1 MSSSSGFCIWR
12 PSLDVDSPAVADST
26 LSPRVLLVDDHEI
39 YRAGL
44 RGLLEEAGI
53 DIVGEAANGEAAV
66 SLVEE
71 KHPNVVIMDL
81 NMPGIGGIE
90 ATREITTL
98 SPLTRVIML
107 TVSSAAPDITD
118 AVLAGACGYLLKSAT
133 TQEIVNGI
141 GAASRGDALLSP
153 SVAAKLLDRVREA
166 PVRPEVPDAAQA
178 SLTEREIEVLK
189 LLSSGMDNAEI
200 GRTLFISP
208 STVKNHISSI
218 LLKLQ
223 IENRIQ
229 AAVYAVRSGLA

>member
-1 MSSSSGFCIWR
+1 MA
-12 PSLDVDSPAVADST
+12 DSP
-26 LSPRVLLVDDHEI
+26 SPRVLLVDDHEI

-53 DIVGEAANGEAAV
+53 DIVGEAASGEAALE
-66 SLVEE
+66 LVEE

-81 NMPGIGGIE
+81 NMPGMGGIE
-90 ATREITTL
+90 AARQIATL
-98 SPLTRVIML
+98 APLARVIML

-133 TQEIVNGI
+133 TQEIVAGI
-141 GAASRGDALLSP
+141 GAAARGDSLLSP
-153 SVAAKLLDRVREA
+153 SVAAKLLERVREQPA
-166 PVRPEVPDAAQA
+166 RPSVPDPASA
-178 SLTEREIEVLK
+178 SLTDREIEVLK
-189 LLSSGMDNAEI
+189 LLASGMDNAEI

-229 AAVYAVRSGLA
+229 AAVYAVRTGLV

>member
-1 MSSSSGFCIWR
+1 
-12 PSLDVDSPAVADST
+12 
-26 LSPRVLLVDDHEI
+26 
-39 YRAGL
+39 
-44 RGLLEEAGI
+44 
-53 DIVGEAANGEAAV
+53 
-66 SLVEE
+66 
-71 KHPNVVIMDL
+71 MDL

-90 ATREITTL
+90 ATRQITTL
-98 SPLTRVIML
+98 APLTRVIML

-133 TQEIVNGI
+133 TQEIVAGI
-141 GAASRGDALLSP
+141 AAAARGDALLSP
-153 SVAAKLLDRVREA
+153 SVAARLLDRVRET
-166 PVRPEVPDAAQA
+166 PVRPSVPDPASA
-178 SLTEREIEVLK
+178 SLTERELEVLR
-189 LLSSGMDNAEI
+189 LLASGMDNAEI

>member
-1 MSSSSGFCIWR
+1 MSDSG
-12 PSLDVDSPAVADST
+12 P
-26 LSPRVLLVDDHEI
+26 SPRVLLVDDHEI

-44 RGLLEEAGI
+44 RGLLEEQGI
-53 DIVGEAANGEAAV
+53 DIVGEAANGEDALA
-66 SLVEE
+66 LVEE

-90 ATREITTL
+90 ATRQIATVA
-98 SPLTRVIML
+98 PLTRVIML

-118 AVLAGACGYLLKSAT
+118 AVLAGACGYLVKSAT
-133 TQEIVNGI
+133 TQEIVTGI
-141 GAASRGDALLSP
+141 AAAARGDALLSP
-153 SVAAKLLDRVREA
+153 SVAAKLLERVRET
-166 PVRPEVPDAAQA
+166 PVRPTSPDPASA

-189 LLSSGMDNAEI
+189 LLASGMDNAEI

-229 AAVYAVRSGLA
+229 AAVYAVRSGLV

>member
-1 MSSSSGFCIWR
+1 M
-12 PSLDVDSPAVADST
+12 ADSVF
-26 LSPRVLLVDDHEI
+26 SPRVLLVDDHEI

-53 DIVGEAANGEAAV
+53 DIVAEAANGEAALA
-66 SLVEE
+66 LVEQ

-81 NMPGIGGIE
+81 NMPGMGGIE
-90 ATREITTL
+90 AARQIATVA
-98 SPLTRVIML
+98 PLTRVIML

-141 GAASRGDALLSP
+141 TAAARGDALLSP
-153 SVAAKLLDRVREA
+153 SVAAKLLERVREA
-166 PVRPEVPDAAQA
+166 PARPSVPDPASA
-178 SLTEREIEVLK
+178 SLTERELEVLR

-229 AAVYAVRSGLA
+229 AAVYAVRSGLV

>member
-1 MSSSSGFCIWR
+1 
-12 PSLDVDSPAVADST
+12 VADSA

-53 DIVGEAANGEAAV
+53 DIVGEAATGEAALQ
-66 SLVEE
+66 LVEQ
-71 KHPNVVIMDL
+71 KHPSVVIMDL

-90 ATREITTL
+90 AARQIATL
-98 SPLTRVIML
+98 APLTRVIML

-133 TQEIVNGI
+133 TQEIVSGI
-141 GAASRGDALLSP
+141 AAASRGDALLSP
-153 SVAAKLLDRVREA
+153 SVAAKLLDRVREQPARPPA
-166 PVRPEVPDAAQA
+166 PDPTSA
-178 SLTEREIEVLK
+178 SLTDREMEVLR

-229 AAVYAVRSGLA
+229 AAVYAVRSGLV

>member
-1 MSSSSGFCIWR
+1 MA
-12 PSLDVDSPAVADST
+12 DSPV
-26 LSPRVLLVDDHEI
+26 SPRVLLVDDHEI

-53 DIVGEAANGEAAV
+53 DIVGEAASGEVALE
-66 SLVEE
+66 LVEA

-90 ATREITTL
+90 AARQIAIVA
-98 SPLTRVIML
+98 PLARVIML

-133 TQEIVNGI
+133 TQEIVSGI
-141 GAASRGDALLSP
+141 AAASRGDALLSP
-153 SVAAKLLDRVREA
+153 SVAAKLLERVREQPA
-166 PVRPEVPDAAQA
+166 RPNIPDPTSA
-178 SLTEREIEVLK
+178 SLTDRELEVLR

>member
-1 MSSSSGFCIWR
+1 M
-12 PSLDVDSPAVADST
+12 PDST
-26 LSPRVLLVDDHEI
+26 PSPRVLLVDDHEI

-44 RGLLEEAGI
+44 RGLLVEQGI
-53 DIVGEAANGEAAV
+53 DIVGEAPNGELALE
-66 SLVEE
+66 LVEA
-71 KHPNVVIMDL
+71 KHPSVVIMDL

-90 ATREITTL
+90 ATRRITTL
-98 SPLTRVIML
+98 APLTRVIML

-133 TQEIVNGI
+133 TTEIVAGI
-141 GAASRGDALLSP
+141 AAAARGDALLSP
-153 SVAAKLLDRVREA
+153 SVAAKLLERVREA
-166 PVRPEVPDAAQA
+166 PVRPTVPDPAQA
-178 SLTEREIEVLK
+178 SLTDRETEVLR
-189 LLSSGMDNAEI
+189 LLASGMDNADI

-229 AAVYAVRSGLA
+229 AAVYAVRSGLV

>member
-1 MSSSSGFCIWR
+1 
-12 PSLDVDSPAVADST
+12 VADSP

-53 DIVGEAANGEAAV
+53 DIVGEAANGEAALT
-66 SLVEE
+66 LVEE

-90 ATREITTL
+90 ATRQITTVA
-98 SPLTRVIML
+98 PLARVIML

-133 TQEIVNGI
+133 TQEIVGGI
-141 GAASRGDALLSP
+141 TAASRGDALLSP
-153 SVAAKLLDRVREA
+153 SVAAKLLERVRET
-166 PVRPEVPDAAQA
+166 PVRPSVPDPASA
-178 SLTEREIEVLK
+178 SLTDRELEVLR

-229 AAVYAVRSGLA
+229 AAVYAVRSGLV

>member
-1 MSSSSGFCIWR
+1 M
-12 PSLDVDSPAVADST
+12 PDSVA
-26 LSPRVLLVDDHEI
+26 SPRVLLVDDHEI

-44 RGLLEEAGI
+44 RGLLEEQGI
-53 DIVGEAANGEAAV
+53 DIVGEAVSGETALA
-66 SLVEE
+66 LVEE

-90 ATREITTL
+90 ATRQITTVA
-98 SPLTRVIML
+98 PLTRVIML

-133 TQEIVNGI
+133 TQEIVSGI
-141 GAASRGDALLSP
+141 AAAARGDALLSP
-153 SVAAKLLDRVREA
+153 SVAAKLLERVREA
-166 PVRPEVPDAAQA
+166 PVRPAVPDPAQA
-178 SLTEREIEVLK
+178 SLTDREIEVLR

-229 AAVYAVRSGLA
+229 AAVYAVRSGLV

>member
-1 MSSSSGFCIWR
+1 
-12 PSLDVDSPAVADST
+12 VDSA

-53 DIVGEAANGEAAV
+53 DIVGEAGNGENALA
-66 SLVEE
+66 LVEQ

-81 NMPGIGGIE
+81 NMPGMGGIE
-90 ATREITTL
+90 AARQISTL
-98 SPLTRVIML
+98 APLTRVIML

-133 TQEIVNGI
+133 TQEIVTGI
-141 GAASRGDALLSP
+141 TAAARGDALLSP
-153 SVAAKLLDRVREA
+153 SVAAKLLERVREA
-166 PVRPEVPDAAQA
+166 PVRPNVPDPASA
-178 SLTEREIEVLK
+178 SLTDREIEVLR

-229 AAVYAVRSGLA
+229 AAVYAVRSGLV

>member
-1 MSSSSGFCIWR
+1 M
-12 PSLDVDSPAVADST
+12 ADSA

-44 RGLLEEAGI
+44 RGLLVEAGI
-53 DIVGEAANGEAAV
+53 DIVGEAATGENALA
-66 SLVEE
+66 LVEE
-71 KHPNVVIMDL
+71 KHPSVVIMDL

-90 ATREITTL
+90 ATRQISTVA
-98 SPLTRVIML
+98 PLTRVIML

-133 TQEIVNGI
+133 TQEIVAGI
-141 GAASRGDALLSP
+141 TAASRGDALLSP
-153 SVAAKLLDRVREA
+153 SVAAKLLERVREA
-166 PVRPEVPDAAQA
+166 PARPNIPDPASA
-178 SLTEREIEVLK
+178 SLTDREMEVLR

-229 AAVYAVRSGLA
+229 AAVYAVRSGLV

>member
-1 MSSSSGFCIWR
+1 
-12 PSLDVDSPAVADST
+12 VVEPA

-53 DIVGEAANGEAAV
+53 DIVGEAANGEKALA
-66 SLVEE
+66 LVEE
-71 KHPNVVIMDL
+71 KHPSVVIMDL
-81 NMPGIGGIE
+81 NMPGMGGIE
-90 ATREITTL
+90 ATRQITTIA
-98 SPLTRVIML
+98 PLARVIML

-133 TQEIVNGI
+133 TQEIVSGI
-141 GAASRGDALLSP
+141 AAAGRGDALLSP
-153 SVAAKLLDRVREA
+153 SVAAKLLERVREA
-166 PVRPEVPDAAQA
+166 PVRPVVPDPASA
-178 SLTEREIEVLK
+178 SLTDRELEVLR

-229 AAVYAVRSGLA
+229 AAVYAVRSGLV

>member
-1 MSSSSGFCIWR
+1 MAE
-12 PSLDVDSPAVADST
+12 SPI
-26 LSPRVLLVDDHEI
+26 SPRVLLVDDHEI

-53 DIVGEAANGEAAV
+53 DIVGEAGNGEGALQ
-66 SLVEE
+66 LVEA

-81 NMPGIGGIE
+81 NMPGMGGIE
-90 ATREITTL
+90 AARQITTL
-98 SPLTRVIML
+98 APLTRVIML

-141 GAASRGDALLSP
+141 AAAARGDALLSP
-153 SVAAKLLDRVREA
+153 SVAAKLLDRVREQ
-166 PVRPEVPDAAQA
+166 PVRQSVPDPGSA
-178 SLTEREIEVLK
+178 SLTDREMEVLR

-229 AAVYAVRSGLA
+229 AAVYAVRSGLV

>member
-1 MSSSSGFCIWR
+1 M
-12 PSLDVDSPAVADST
+12 ADSAP
-26 LSPRVLLVDDHEI
+26 SPRVLLVDDHEI

-44 RGLLEEAGI
+44 RGLLEEQGI

-66 SLVEE
+66 QLVEE
-71 KHPNVVIMDL
+71 THPGVVIMDL

-90 ATREITTL
+90 ATRRIATV
-98 SPLTRVIML
+98 SPLTRVVML
-107 TVSSAAPDITD
+107 TVSSTAPDITD

-166 PVRPEVPDAAQA
+166 PAPSTAPDPTQA
-178 SLTEREIEVLK
+178 SLTDRELEVLK
-189 LLSSGMDNAEI
+189 LLASGMDNADI

-229 AAVYAVRSGLA
+229 AAVYAVRSGLV

>member
-1 MSSSSGFCIWR
+1 
-12 PSLDVDSPAVADST
+12 VADPIA
-26 LSPRVLLVDDHEI
+26 SPRVLLVDDHEI

-53 DIVGEAANGEAAV
+53 DIVGEAATGEGALD
-66 SLVEE
+66 LVEA

-90 ATREITTL
+90 ATRQITTL
-98 SPLTRVIML
+98 APLTRVIML

-118 AVLAGACGYLLKSAT
+118 AVLAGSCGYLLKSAT
-133 TQEIVNGI
+133 TQEIVSGI
-141 GAASRGDALLSP
+141 AAASRGDALLSP
-153 SVAAKLLDRVREA
+153 SVAAKLLERVRET
-166 PVRPEVPDAAQA
+166 PVRPTVPDPASA
-178 SLTEREIEVLK
+178 SLTDREIEVLR

>member
-1 MSSSSGFCIWR
+1 M
-12 PSLDVDSPAVADST
+12 PDSPT
-26 LSPRVLLVDDHEI
+26 SPRVLLVDDHEI

-44 RGLLEEAGI
+44 RGLLEEQGI
-53 DIVGEAANGEAAV
+53 DIVGEAVNGEGALD
-66 SLVEE
+66 LVEE

-90 ATREITTL
+90 ATRQITTL
-98 SPLTRVIML
+98 APLTRVIML

-133 TQEIVNGI
+133 TSEIVNGI
-141 GAASRGDALLSP
+141 SAASRGEALLSP
-153 SVAAKLLDRVREA
+153 SVAAKLLERVREA
-166 PVRPEVPDAAQA
+166 PVRPAIPDPSQA
-178 SLTEREIEVLK
+178 SLTDREIEVLK

-229 AAVYAVRSGLA
+229 AAVYAVRTGLV

>member
-1 MSSSSGFCIWR
+1 M
-12 PSLDVDSPAVADST
+12 ADSVF
-26 LSPRVLLVDDHEI
+26 SPRVLLVDDHEI

-53 DIVGEAANGEAAV
+53 DIVGEAANGEAALT
-66 SLVEE
+66 LVEQ

-81 NMPGIGGIE
+81 NMPGMGGIE
-90 ATREITTL
+90 AARQIATVA
-98 SPLTRVIML
+98 PLTRVIML

-141 GAASRGDALLSP
+141 TAAARGDALLSP
-153 SVAAKLLDRVREA
+153 SVAAKLLERVREA
-166 PVRPEVPDAAQA
+166 PARPSVPDPASA
-178 SLTEREIEVLK
+178 SLTERELEVLR

-229 AAVYAVRSGLA
+229 AAVYAVRSGLV

>member
-1 MSSSSGFCIWR
+1 MA
-12 PSLDVDSPAVADST
+12 DSPP
-26 LSPRVLLVDDHEI
+26 SPRVLLVDDHEI

-53 DIVGEAANGEAAV
+53 DIVGEAASGEAA
-66 SLVEE
+66 LELTE
-71 KHPNVVIMDL
+71 AKHPNVVIMDL
-81 NMPGIGGIE
+81 NMPGMGGIE
-90 ATREITTL
+90 AARQISTVA
-98 SPLTRVIML
+98 PLTRVIML
-107 TVSSAAPDITD
+107 TVSSAAPDITE

-133 TQEIVNGI
+133 TGEIVSGI
-141 GAASRGDALLSP
+141 TAAARGEALLSP
-153 SVAAKLLDRVREA
+153 SVAAKLLDRVRDT
-166 PVRPEVPDAAQA
+166 PVRPEVPDPASA
-178 SLTEREIEVLK
+178 SLTDRELEVLK

-229 AAVYAVRSGLA
+229 AAVYAVRSGLV

>member
-1 MSSSSGFCIWR
+1 
-12 PSLDVDSPAVADST
+12 VAE
-26 LSPRVLLVDDHEI
+26 LPSPRVLLVDDHEI

-53 DIVGEAANGEAAV
+53 DIVGEAANGEAAIE
-66 SLVEE
+66 LVEQ

-90 ATREITTL
+90 AARQIATL

-133 TQEIVNGI
+133 TQEIVTGI
-141 GAASRGDALLSP
+141 SAASRGDALLSP
-153 SVAAKLLDRVREA
+153 SIAAKLLERVREA
-166 PVRPEVPDAAQA
+166 PVRPNVPDPASA
-178 SLTEREIEVLK
+178 SLTDREIEVLR

-229 AAVYAVRSGLA
+229 AAVYAVRSGLV

>member
-1 MSSSSGFCIWR
+1 
-12 PSLDVDSPAVADST
+12 VADSP

-53 DIVGEAANGEAAV
+53 DIVGEAANGENALA
-66 SLVEE
+66 LVEE

-81 NMPGIGGIE
+81 NMPGMGGIE
-90 ATREITTL
+90 AARQIATVA
-98 SPLTRVIML
+98 PLTRVIML

-133 TQEIVNGI
+133 TQEIVSGI
-141 GAASRGDALLSP
+141 TAASRGDALLSP
-153 SVAAKLLDRVREA
+153 SVAAKLLERVREA
-166 PVRPEVPDAAQA
+166 PSRPNIPDPASA
-178 SLTEREIEVLK
+178 SLTDRELEVLR

-229 AAVYAVRSGLA
+229 AAVYAVRSGLV

>member
-1 MSSSSGFCIWR
+1 
-12 PSLDVDSPAVADST
+12 VAE
-26 LSPRVLLVDDHEI
+26 LPSPRVLLVDDHEI

-53 DIVGEAANGEAAV
+53 DIVGEASNGEGAIE
-66 SLVEE
+66 LVEQ

-90 ATREITTL
+90 AARQIATL

-133 TQEIVNGI
+133 TQEIVTGI
-141 GAASRGDALLSP
+141 SAASRGDALLSP
-153 SVAAKLLDRVREA
+153 SIAAKLLERVREA
-166 PVRPEVPDAAQA
+166 PVRPNVPDPASA
-178 SLTEREIEVLK
+178 SLTDREIEVLR

-229 AAVYAVRSGLA
+229 AAVYAVRSGLV

>member
-1 MSSSSGFCIWR
+1 V
-12 PSLDVDSPAVADST
+12 PELP
-26 LSPRVLLVDDHEI
+26 SPRVLLVDDHEI

-53 DIVGEAANGEAAV
+53 DIVGEAANGEAAIE
-66 SLVEE
+66 LVEQ

-81 NMPGIGGIE
+81 NMPGMGGIE
-90 ATREITTL
+90 AARQIATL
-98 SPLTRVIML
+98 APLTRVIML

-133 TQEIVNGI
+133 TQEIVTGI
-141 GAASRGDALLSP
+141 SAASRGDALLSP
-153 SVAAKLLDRVREA
+153 SIAAKLLERVREA
-166 PVRPEVPDAAQA
+166 PVRPNVPDPASA
-178 SLTEREIEVLK
+178 SLTDREIEVLR

-229 AAVYAVRSGLA
+229 AAVYAVRSGLV

>member
-1 MSSSSGFCIWR
+1 M
-12 PSLDVDSPAVADST
+12 ADSAP
-26 LSPRVLLVDDHEI
+26 SPRVLLVDDHEI

-44 RGLLEEAGI
+44 RGLLEEQGI
-53 DIVGEAANGEAAV
+53 DIVGEAASGEAAV
-66 SLVEE
+66 QLVEE
-71 KHPNVVIMDL
+71 THPGVVIMDL
-81 NMPGIGGIE
+81 NMPGMGGIE
-90 ATREITTL
+90 ATRRIATV
-98 SPLTRVIML
+98 SPLTRVVML
-107 TVSSAAPDITD
+107 TVSSTAPDITD

-153 SVAAKLLDRVREA
+153 SVAAKLLDRVRESPA
-166 PVRPEVPDAAQA
+166 PSAAPDPTQA
-178 SLTEREIEVLK
+178 SLTDRELEVLK
-189 LLSSGMDNAEI
+189 LLASGMDNADI

>member
-1 MSSSSGFCIWR
+1 MTDTA
-12 PSLDVDSPAVADST
+12 P
-26 LSPRVLLVDDHEI
+26 SPRVLLVDDHEI

-53 DIVGEAANGEAAV
+53 DIVGEASHGEAALD
-66 SLVEE
+66 LVEE

-90 ATREITTL
+90 ATRQITTIA
-98 SPLTRVIML
+98 PLTRVIML

-133 TQEIVNGI
+133 TQEIVSGI
-141 GAASRGDALLSP
+141 AAASRGDALLSP
-153 SVAAKLLDRVREA
+153 SVAAKLLERVRET
-166 PVRPEVPDAAQA
+166 PVRPAVPDPASA
-178 SLTEREIEVLK
+178 SLTEREIEVLR

-229 AAVYAVRSGLA
+229 AAVYAVRSGLV

>member
-1 MSSSSGFCIWR
+1 
-12 PSLDVDSPAVADST
+12 VADSG

-53 DIVGEAANGEAAV
+53 DIVGEAANGETALE
-66 SLVEE
+66 LVEQ
-71 KHPNVVIMDL
+71 KHPSVVIMDL
-81 NMPGIGGIE
+81 NMPGMGGIE
-90 ATREITTL
+90 AARQIATVA
-98 SPLTRVIML
+98 PLTRVIML

-118 AVLAGACGYLLKSAT
+118 AVIAGACGYLLKSAT
-133 TQEIVNGI
+133 TQEIVSGI
-141 GAASRGDALLSP
+141 TAAARGDALLSP
-153 SVAAKLLDRVREA
+153 SVAAKLLERVREA
-166 PVRPEVPDAAQA
+166 PARPNVPDPASA
-178 SLTEREIEVLK
+178 SLTDRELEVLR

-229 AAVYAVRSGLA
+229 AAVYAVRSGLV

>member
-1 MSSSSGFCIWR
+1 M
-12 PSLDVDSPAVADST
+12 VDFAT
-26 LSPRVLLVDDHEI
+26 SPRVLLVDDHEI

-53 DIVGEAANGEAAV
+53 DIVGEAANGETALQ
-66 SLVEE
+66 LVEE

-90 ATREITTL
+90 AARHISTL
-98 SPLTRVIML
+98 APLTRVIML

-133 TQEIVNGI
+133 TQEIVSGI
-141 GAASRGDALLSP
+141 AAASRGDALLSP
-153 SVAAKLLDRVREA
+153 SVAAKLLERVREQ
-166 PVRPEVPDAAQA
+166 PVRPTVPDPASA
-178 SLTEREIEVLK
+178 SLTDREIEVLR

-229 AAVYAVRSGLA
+229 AAVYAVRSGLV

>member
-1 MSSSSGFCIWR
+1 
-12 PSLDVDSPAVADST
+12 VADSP

-53 DIVGEAANGEAAV
+53 DIVGEAANGENALA
-66 SLVEE
+66 LVEE

-81 NMPGIGGIE
+81 NMPGMGGIE
-90 ATREITTL
+90 AARQIATVA
-98 SPLTRVIML
+98 PLTRVIML

-133 TQEIVNGI
+133 TQEIVSGI
-141 GAASRGDALLSP
+141 TAASRGDALLSP
-153 SVAAKLLDRVREA
+153 SVAAKLLERVREA
-166 PVRPEVPDAAQA
+166 PSRPNIPDPASA
-178 SLTEREIEVLK
+178 SLTDREIEVLR

-229 AAVYAVRSGLA
+229 AAVYAVRSGLV

>member
-1 MSSSSGFCIWR
+1 
-12 PSLDVDSPAVADST
+12 VDSA

-53 DIVGEAANGEAAV
+53 DIVGEAGNGEDALG
-66 SLVEE
+66 LVEQ

-81 NMPGIGGIE
+81 NMPGMGGIE
-90 ATREITTL
+90 AARQISTL
-98 SPLTRVIML
+98 APLTRVIML

-133 TQEIVNGI
+133 TQEIVTGI
-141 GAASRGDALLSP
+141 TAAARGDALLSP
-153 SVAAKLLDRVREA
+153 SVAAKLLERVREA
-166 PVRPEVPDAAQA
+166 PVRPNVPDPASA
-178 SLTEREIEVLK
+178 SLTDREIEVLR

-229 AAVYAVRSGLA
+229 AAVYAVRSGLV

>member
-1 MSSSSGFCIWR
+1 
-12 PSLDVDSPAVADST
+12 VADSVF
-26 LSPRVLLVDDHEI
+26 SPRVLLVDDHEI

-53 DIVGEAANGEAAV
+53 DIVGEAANGEAALT
-66 SLVEE
+66 LVEQ

-81 NMPGIGGIE
+81 NMPGMGGIE
-90 ATREITTL
+90 AARQIATVA
-98 SPLTRVIML
+98 PLTRVIML

-141 GAASRGDALLSP
+141 TAAARGDALLSP
-153 SVAAKLLDRVREA
+153 SVAAKLLERVREA
-166 PVRPEVPDAAQA
+166 PARPSVPDPASA
-178 SLTEREIEVLK
+178 SLTERELEVLR

-229 AAVYAVRSGLA
+229 AAVYAVRSGLV

>member
-1 MSSSSGFCIWR
+1 MAEPPI
-12 PSLDVDSPAVADST
+12 
-26 LSPRVLLVDDHEI
+26 SPRVLLVDDHEI

-53 DIVGEAANGEAAV
+53 DIVGESVNGEGALQ
-66 SLVEE
+66 LVEE

-90 ATREITTL
+90 ATRQITTL
-98 SPLTRVIML
+98 APLTRGIML

-133 TQEIVNGI
+133 TQEIVSGI
-141 GAASRGDALLSP
+141 AAAARGDALLSP
-153 SVAAKLLDRVREA
+153 SVAAKLLEPVREQ
-166 PVRPEVPDAAQA
+166 PVRANIPDPGSA
-178 SLTEREIEVLK
+178 SLTDRELEVLR

-208 STVKNHISSI
+208 AP
-218 LLKLQ
+218 
-223 IENRIQ
+223 R
-229 AAVYAVRSGLA
+229 

>member
-1 MSSSSGFCIWR
+1 VAE
-12 PSLDVDSPAVADST
+12 PSP
-26 LSPRVLLVDDHEI
+26 SPRVLLVDDHEI

-53 DIVGEAANGEAAV
+53 DIVGEAANGELALQ
-66 SLVEE
+66 LVEE

-90 ATREITTL
+90 AARQIGTVA
-98 SPLTRVIML
+98 PLTRVIML

-133 TQEIVNGI
+133 TGEIVNGI
-141 GAASRGDALLSP
+141 AAASRGEALLSP
-153 SVAAKLLDRVREA
+153 SVASKLLDRVREA
-166 PVRPEVPDAAQA
+166 PVRTEVPDAAQA
-178 SLTEREIEVLK
+178 SLTGREIEVLK

-229 AAVYAVRSGLA
+229 AAVYAVRSGLV